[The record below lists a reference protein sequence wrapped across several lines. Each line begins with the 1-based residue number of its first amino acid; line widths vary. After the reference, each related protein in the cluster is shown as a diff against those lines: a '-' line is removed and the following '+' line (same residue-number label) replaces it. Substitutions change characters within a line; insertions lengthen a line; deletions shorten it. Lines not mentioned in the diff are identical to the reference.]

1 MAPKILPVI
10 GALLLLGGCAD
21 GNPWFGSAASARLQ
35 QPSQTLT
42 HATPPPGSGEPL
54 ANAAPIR
61 RISLVVLHSEAT
73 LQLLIKSRKVTLRS
87 PDDFIL
93 QSRRLEKTL
102 SLDNSDWVFVGYG
115 VTVPALGWD
124 NYQNRDM
131 HGKTVIML
139 AGAPPI
145 PDGTQVS
152 SQAALRHPVASN
164 LGHWRTKFDNAQ
176 RHGAALAIIL
186 HDPKIEGAGYDR
198 LFEFQDVVMAAPAQE
213 TPETLMAFG
222 WMPEAR
228 AVNWLKRAGVRWD
241 TLKQKAG
248 MANFSP
254 IDLPIQSHLQL
265 ANHWREMDIT
275 VPQ

>member
-10 GALLLLGGCAD
+10 GAFLLLGGCAD
-21 GNPWFGSAASARLQ
+21 GNPLQ
-35 QPSQTLT
+35 QPSQPLTGAT
-42 HATPPPGSGEPL
+42 HAPGSGEPL
-54 ANAAPIR
+54 VNTTPIR
-61 RISLVVLHSEAT
+61 RISLVVLHSEAV
-73 LQLLIKSRKVTLRS
+73 LQLFIKSRKVTLQS

-102 SLDNSDWVFVGYG
+102 SLVNSDWVFVGYG

-131 HGKTVIML
+131 HGKTVVML
-139 AGAPPI
+139 AGTPPI
-145 PDGTQVS
+145 PDGIQVS
-152 SQAALRHPVASN
+152 SQAVLRHPVAPN

-186 HDPKIEGAGYDR
+186 HDPKIEGVGYER
-198 LFEFQDVVMAAPAQE
+198 LSEFQDVVMAAPAQE
-213 TPETLMAFG
+213 ASETLMAFG

-241 TLKQKAG
+241 TLKRKAG

-254 IDLPIQSHLQL
+254 IDLPIQSHLQM
-265 ANHWREMDIT
+265 ANRWREMDIT